1 MWLMSTS
8 RRRKRSYHHGDLRAA
23 TLHAAAELL
32 EKKGPD
38 AVVLREVARL
48 AGVSHNAPYRH
59 FPSREALL
67 AALAA
72 EGRDLPGL
80 PRFDLVAGTG
90 DDAGYYA
97 AAREFMAAWG
107 RVPVAGL
114 ALLALGLALVAVAV
128 VRLWHAPARRAWLVP
143 AGATA
148 VSLAVLV
155 AVLQM
160 EPSGAPVFGWSL
172 VWAAPML
179 PYLALGL
186 PLDYEI
192 AFAFGFPLSL
202 AANVVALVATAYA
215 GWYATGRR
223 VVGLGAAAALAI
235 WPLTTAL
242 VAGESAWE
250 NGTWLVDTGLALYTE
265 PLATALVA
273 TAAALLLAPANGVR
287 VAAAGV
293 LFSLATLVKLSNA
306 LAGALVLVLI
316 ALYRAPREAA
326 LFLAGCLTFAPVA
339 LAYWPL
345 SYYVRE
351 EDRPENYPDTLFSLG
366 YAADSWADS
375 LLFSP
380 RTLIVLL
387 PLAVVGAV
395 RFPRG
400 YALWLLL
407 ALALVNPL
415 FYTFYEPTA
424 VHPRFLF
431 ASLPPFFVLWAV
443 GLRETVAFLRGRVRS
458 P

>member
-1 MWLMSTS
+1 ML
-8 RRRKRSYHHGDLRAA
+8 GLI
-23 TLHAAAELL
+23 
-32 EKKGPD
+32 
-38 AVVLREVARL
+38 AVVRVA
-48 AGVSHNAPYRH
+48 P
-59 FPSREALL
+59 PL

-72 EGRDLPGL
+72 EGGDLPGL
-80 PRFDLVAGTG
+80 PPFELVPGTG

-114 ALLALGLALVAVAV
+114 ALLALALAIVLVAV
-128 VRLWHAPARRAWLVP
+128 VRLWRVPARRPWLVLS
-143 AGATA
+143 GSTA

-179 PYLALGL
+179 PYLAAGL
-186 PLDYEI
+186 PLDYDS

-202 AANVVALVATAYA
+202 AANVVTLVATAYA

-235 WPLTTAL
+235 WPLASVV
-242 VAGESAWE
+242 VAGASAWE

-265 PLATALVA
+265 PLATALIA

-287 VAAAGV
+287 VATAGV

-306 LAGALVLVLI
+306 VAGAIVLVLI
-316 ALYRAPREAA
+316 AVYRAPRAAA

-339 LAYWPL
+339 IAYWPL

-351 EDRPENYPDTLFSLG
+351 EDRPASYPDTLFSLA

-380 RTLIVLL
+380 RTLLVLL
-387 PLAVVGAV
+387 PLTVVGALSF
-395 RFPRG
+395 RRG

-407 ALALVNPL
+407 ALTLVNPL

-431 ASLPPFFVLWAV
+431 ASLPTFFVLWTV
-443 GLRETVAFLRGRVRS
+443 GLLGTVAFVRRTAART
-458 P
+458 